1 MLIKEATMQYSIQDV
16 KEAIKHIEEVLKD
29 RCAKEKCKRDHL
41 LLKAML
47 EDLLKIL
54 KNKNSTKG
62 VKNEN

>member
-1 MLIKEATMQYSIQDV
+1 MLIKGVAMQYSVQDV

-29 RCAKEKCKRDHL
+29 KCTKEECKRDHL

-54 KNKNSTKG
+54 ESEK
-62 VKNEN
+62 

>member
-1 MLIKEATMQYSIQDV
+1 MLIKGIIMRYSIQDI

-29 RCAKEKCKRDHL
+29 RCTKEECKRDHL

-54 KNKNSTKG
+54 ESEK
-62 VKNEN
+62 